1 VKSIDPQTL
10 NLAQR
15 IDKPLFLASGVKLL
29 GAGTRITKN
38 TLRVLRRL
46 SPGDLFEGEPS
57 VRERAAINAE
67 TTALRAASNA
77 KGHWSPGVG
86 TEDERSEFDLGPAPF
101 AKLPAS
107 ERDAIRARARRLKD
121 AYSKVAEHFPL
132 WERIPKRISPVD
144 QPTIHVRRRV
154 WPVRSDLA
162 MKRDAAVCQLA
173 NVTSNVLEGEYVSV
187 EELDAIVERIVAL
200 HRDDPPRFAS
210 YALMK
215 QDAGDYLHEHSY
227 TTACI
232 AVAASETL
240 CWDEY
245 SVIKVGVASLLADL
259 GMLHMPG
266 RIRDSAR
273 PLDEFGVNNI
283 WRHPA
288 YSVVLLDSIAREREM
303 SIIMV
308 THEPSA
314 AAHCERVFIL
324 SDGRITG
331 HIDTEGLDASDLA
344 THYQRLSRAS

>member
-144 QPTIHVRRRV
+144 QRTIHVRRRV

-232 AVAASETL
+232 AVAAT
-240 CWDEY
+240 
-245 SVIKVGVASLLADL
+245 SL
-259 GMLHMPG
+259 
-266 RIRDSAR
+266 
-273 PLDEFGVNNI
+273 
-283 WRHPA
+283 
-288 YSVVLLDSIAREREM
+288 
-303 SIIMV
+303 
-308 THEPSA
+308 
-314 AAHCERVFIL
+314 
-324 SDGRITG
+324 
-331 HIDTEGLDASDLA
+331 
-344 THYQRLSRAS
+344 